1 MRYTRINPKAVSR
14 LREKIRITQQE
25 LAARLGCSLSAVQFW
40 EAGRC
45 TPRGYRLRRLIELC
59 PDDESRSLFFA
70 IPAKEA
76 APSPEPPKVTAAD
89 RTEWKSRYLDP
100 NVLRSLPDETR
111 RLYIEAA
118 ENILRLSRLK
128 VGGNQVAA
136 EGLHSLAE
144 AIQQA
149 VGMSTDSDSGQSGC
163 PRTPTLTPE
172 PEGHAE

>member
-1 MRYTRINPKAVSR
+1 MRYTKINPKAVSR
-14 LREKIRITQQE
+14 LREKIRVTQQE
-25 LAARLGCSLSAVQFW
+25 LAARVGCSLSAVQFW
-40 EAGRC
+40 EAGRSS
-45 TPRGYRLRRLIELC
+45 PRGYRLRRLIELC

-70 IPAKEA
+70 TPAEEA
-76 APSPEPPKVTAAD
+76 APSREPPKVTAAD
-89 RTEWKSRYLDP
+89 HTEWKSRYLDP
-100 NVLRSLPDETR
+100 NFLRSLSIETR
-111 RLYIEAA
+111 RLYSEAA

-149 VGMSTDSDSGQSGC
+149 VGMSTDTDSGKRGRPQ
-163 PRTPTLTPE
+163 TPTLTPE